1 MKESPLKTLV
11 VKGMDVVVL
20 SADFDSCFLGFFDA
34 NQKARDCVCTHT
46 LPYSYTLTFKCW
58 ETLEACATLVYLP
71 LNTSLQD
78 TLQPH

>member
-34 NQKARDCVCTHT
+34 N
-46 LPYSYTLTFKCW
+46 
-58 ETLEACATLVYLP
+58 
-71 LNTSLQD
+71 
-78 TLQPH
+78 